1 MHTLQD
7 VSYHRSYK
15 AERGDHGKGSTK
27 TGKNGEDLLI
37 QIPLGTVVTDT
48 ATGRVLLDCIEA
60 GKRFLIAKG
69 GRGGRGNAALACR
82 ADPNPERCEAGK
94 AGEELSVRL
103 TLKVLADVGLVGRPN
118 AGKSTFL
125 ATVSKARPK
134 IADYPFTTTQPNLG
148 IVTFGDNQTSSLVI
162 ADIPGLIEDSHLGKG
177 LGIRFLKHIERTSI
191 LAIMVEATSED
202 PLSDARVLHTEL
214 QEYSPALARKPFCYI
229 LTKTDLLSEDC
240 ETTVPDGWLSMS
252 AVSGEGVERVLQTL
266 KGLYEKHRP
275 QTVAVTPEEE
285 QEEEV
290 PLP

>member
-1 MHTLQD
+1 
-7 VSYHRSYK
+7 
-15 AERGDHGKGSTK
+15 
-27 TGKNGEDLLI
+27 
-37 QIPLGTVVTDT
+37 
-48 ATGRVLLDCIEA
+48 
-60 GKRFLIAKG
+60 
-69 GRGGRGNAALACR
+69 
-82 ADPNPERCEAGK
+82 
-94 AGEELSVRL
+94 
-103 TLKVLADVGLVGRPN
+103 
-118 AGKSTFL
+118 
-125 ATVSKARPK
+125 
-134 IADYPFTTTQPNLG
+134 
-148 IVTFGDNQTSSLVI
+148 
-162 ADIPGLIEDSHLGKG
+162 
-177 LGIRFLKHIERTSI
+177 
-191 LAIMVEATSED
+191 MVEATSED